1 MSSNKK
7 VIYTAIFG
15 TEYYL
20 HEPEV
25 PIEGYD
31 FICFTNDPSLKSDLW
46 DVRQVTPIYKEADG
60 ALTRNARKYKS
71 LPHRYLKEYDISI
84 WMDGDLKITDNLD
97 LLTQEHLKENNLALL
112 DHSLCGMT
120 TTGNLNRRSCVYDE
134 AKFIKWA
141 GDNHPRK
148 SYKDNINIILSQM
161 EKYQKEGY
169 PPNNG
174 LARTSMIFRKHND
187 PQIIKTMELWWEEM
201 KYGSRRDQL
210 SFNYSAWKNGLSFTY
225 IQEDIDDNKWIK
237 LMKRWRQ
244 HRKKEK
250 QKALEFKKQFQP
262 INLDYFLN
270 MELANGGGGKEIIK
284 GNGELKTVRD
294 IVNFFK
300 THADEVE
307 KTLVPSNWQY
317 FNCMMAEF
325 RHNVENHHDLG
336 WENMTKEY
344 YESLD
349 LMSDEEI
356 EQFLKDN
363 PVEFDN
369 GFIRH
374 NYHRACAMIGR
385 LIKGKLYI
393 PFYMKTSQIYD
404 EARKKDGLHRVKPLT
419 SKIKLLEEMDRRG
432 ISRDDYCLAQSS
444 ILSIMGIR
452 DNDDLDIIISSK
464 LRSQNLQF
472 PPGVDVFAANRGK
485 FNYFGAK
492 GDDDILE
499 NYCIKIDG
507 YKFLEPRFYF
517 ARKNRSTERDVNDW
531 KSIELFFMNNN
542 HKGYPFNFDFYKWGV
557 NYVNKVQLKD
567 LNVNNLKTIISK
579 YNRIIEGINHGRSVF
594 YDEENKRYIKIF
606 HPEYCRIDNFKE
618 ALSSGFLNG
627 LCPSLTDLIYNGG
640 NLVGYICKEGS
651 TLLGTQHPNRNVF
664 KHSEEIPQDFL
675 TTILKNCNKRK
686 KVYYDLSPSN
696 IIKLDNGQYSLIDLE
711 SVYDLD
717 NLDILPLHNAQVK
730 PSNLLELIEQA

>member
-1 MSSNKK
+1 M
-7 VIYTAIFG
+7 V
-15 TEYYL
+15 
-20 HEPEV
+20 
-25 PIEGYD
+25 
-31 FICFTNDPSLKSDLW
+31 LKM
-46 DVRQVTPIYKEADG
+46 
-60 ALTRNARKYKS
+60 KS
-71 LPHRYLKEYDISI
+71 KNYG
-84 WMDGDLKITDNLD
+84 MKIKLMN
-97 LLTQEHLKENNLALL
+97 
-112 DHSLCGMT
+112 
-120 TTGNLNRRSCVYDE
+120 
-134 AKFIKWA
+134 
-141 GDNHPRK
+141 
-148 SYKDNINIILSQM
+148 
-161 EKYQKEGY
+161 
-169 PPNNG
+169 
-174 LARTSMIFRKHND
+174 
-187 PQIIKTMELWWEEM
+187 
-201 KYGSRRDQL
+201 
-210 SFNYSAWKNGLSFTY
+210 
-225 IQEDIDDNKWIK
+225 NKWIK

-250 QKALEFKKQFQP
+250 QKALEFANSFQP
-262 INLDYFLN
+262 ISLEYFLN
-270 MELANGGGGKEIIK
+270 MELASGGGGKEVIK
-284 GNGELKTVRD
+284 QNYKLKTVRD

-325 RHNVENHHDLG
+325 RHNVGNHHDLG

-344 YESLD
+344 YESLEP
-349 LMSDEEI
+349 MSDEEI
-356 EQFLKDN
+356 EQFLKDT

-385 LIKGKLYI
+385 LIKGKPYI

-404 EARKKDGLHRVKPLT
+404 EAREKDGLHRIKPLT

-444 ILSIMGIR
+444 ILSIMDIR

-464 LRSQNLQF
+464 LRSQNPQF

-517 ARKNRSTERDVNDW
+517 ARKNISTERDMNDW
-531 KSIELFFMNNN
+531 KSIESFFQSNN

-557 NYVNKVQLKD
+557 NYVNKVQLQD
-567 LNVNNLKTIISK
+567 INTSNLKIIINK
-579 YNRIIEGINHGRSVF
+579 YDRIIEGINHGRNVF

-606 HPEYCRIDNFKE
+606 HPGYCRLSNFKE
-618 ALSSGFLNG
+618 ALESGFLNG
-627 LCPSLTDLIYNGG
+627 LCPALTDLIYQDN
-640 NLVGYICKEGS
+640 NLIGYICKEGS
-651 TLLGTQHPNRNVF
+651 TLLGTQHPNHNIF
-664 KHSEEIPQDFL
+664 TNSKEIPQDFL

-717 NLDILPLHNAQVK
+717 NLDILPLHNAQIK

>member
-1 MSSNKK
+1 MNKK

-31 FICFTNDPSLKSDLW
+31 FICFTNDPNLKSDLW
-46 DVRQVTPIYKEADG
+46 DIRQVTPIYKEADG

-112 DHSLCGMT
+112 DHSLCGIT
-120 TTGNLNRRSCVYDE
+120 TTGDLNTRSCVYDE
-134 AKFIKWA
+134 ARFIKWA

-148 SYKDNINIILSQM
+148 SYKDNIDTILSQM
-161 EKYQKEGY
+161 ERYQKEGY
-169 PPNNG
+169 PSNNG
-174 LARTSMIFRKHND
+174 LARTSMIFRRHNN
-187 PQIIKTMELWWEEM
+187 PQVIKTMERWWEEM

-250 QKALEFKKQFQP
+250 QKTLEFKKQFQP

-284 GNGELKTVRD
+284 KDGELKTVRD
-294 IVNFFK
+294 IVDFFK
-300 THADEVE
+300 LHADDVK
-307 KTLVPSNWQY
+307 KTLQPSNWQY
-317 FNCMMAEF
+317 FNCMIAEF
-325 RHNVENHHDLG
+325 RHNVGDHHELG
-336 WENMTKEY
+336 WENMTEEY
-344 YESLD
+344 YNSLNP
-349 LMSDEEI
+349 MSDKEI
-356 EQFLKDN
+356 EQFLKDK

-385 LIKGKLYI
+385 LIKGKPYI
-393 PFYMKTSQIYD
+393 PFYMKTSQIYN
-404 EARKKDGLHRVKPLT
+404 EPRKKDGLHRIKPLT
-419 SKIKLLEEMDRRG
+419 NKIKLLEEMDRRG
-432 ISRDDYCLAQSS
+432 ISREDYCLAQSS

-464 LRSQNLQF
+464 LRNQNIQF
-472 PPGVDVFAANRGK
+472 PEDIDVFSPNRGK

-499 NYCIKIDG
+499 NYCVKIDG

-517 ARKNRSTERDVNDW
+517 ARKNRTTKRDIADW
-531 KSIELFFMNNN
+531 KSIESFFNNSN
-542 HKGYPFNFDFYKWGV
+542 YKGYPFNFNFYKWGV
-557 NYVNKVQLKD
+557 NYVNKIQLQD
-567 LNVNNLKTIISK
+567 LELNNLETIINK
-579 YNRIIEGINHGRSVF
+579 YDRIINGINHGRSVF
-594 YDEENKRYIKIF
+594 YDKNNKQYIKIF
-606 HPEYCRIDNFKE
+606 HPGYCRLSNFKE
-618 ALSSGFLNG
+618 ALHSGFLVG
-627 LCPSLTDLIYNGG
+627 LCPALTNLIYKDN
-640 NLVGYICKEGS
+640 NLIGYICKEGS
-651 TLLGTQHPNRNVF
+651 HPPI
-664 KHSEEIPQDFL
+664 IPQDLL
-675 TTILKNCNKRK
+675 TTVLKNCKKWNKI
-686 KVYYDLSPSN
+686 YYDLTPQN

-711 SVYDLD
+711 SVYDLS
-717 NLDILPLHNAQVK
+717 NLDLLPKHNAQIK
-730 PSNLLELIEQA
+730 PSNLLELINRI

>member
-1 MSSNKK
+1 MNKK

-15 TEYYL
+15 TDYYL

-25 PIEGYD
+25 PIKGYD
-31 FICFTNDPSLKSDLW
+31 FICFTNDPNLKSDLW
-46 DVRQVTPIYKEADG
+46 DIRQVTPIYKEPDG

-84 WMDGDLKITDNLD
+84 WMDGDLKITGDLD
-97 LLTQEHLKENNLALL
+97 LLTQEHLKEKNLALL

-134 AKFIKWA
+134 ARFIKWA

-148 SYKDNINIILSQM
+148 SYKDNINTILSQM

-169 PPNNG
+169 PSNNG
-174 LARTSMIFRKHND
+174 LARTSVIFRKHND
-187 PQIIKTMELWWEEM
+187 PQVIKTMERWWEEM

-210 SFNYSAWKNGLSFTY
+210 SFNYSAWKNELPFIY
-225 IQEDIDDNKWIK
+225 IQEDIDDNPWFK

-250 QKALEFKKQFQP
+250 QKALEFQKEFQP
-262 INLDYFLN
+262 ISLEYFLN
-270 MELANGGGGKEIIK
+270 MELANGGGGKEVIK
-284 GNGELKTVRD
+284 QNGTLKTVRD
-294 IVNFFK
+294 IVNYFSNK
-300 THADEVE
+300 ENLNSTIN
-307 KTLVPSNWQY
+307 TLQPSNWQY
-317 FNCMMAEF
+317 FNCMFAEF
-325 RHNVENHHDLG
+325 RHNVGDHHTLG

-344 YESLD
+344 YESLSP
-349 LMSDEEI
+349 MSDSEI
-356 EQFLKDN
+356 EQFLKEK

-385 LIKGKLYI
+385 LVNGKPYI

-404 EARKKDGLHRVKPLT
+404 KARKKDGLHRAKPLT
-419 SKIKLLEEMDRRG
+419 NKIRLLEEMDRRG

-472 PPGVDVFAANRGK
+472 PHGVDVFTPNRGK

-499 NYCIKIDG
+499 NYCIKIGG

-517 ARKNRSTERDVNDW
+517 ARKNKTTERDLFDW
-531 KSIELFFMNNN
+531 DKISLFFKNKSY
-542 HKGYPFNFDFYKWGV
+542 KGYPFNFEWYKWGI
-557 NYVNKVQLKD
+557 NYVNNINIQDLD
-567 LNVNNLKTIISK
+567 LNDPAFQVIINK
-579 YNRIIEGINHGRSVF
+579 YDRVVGGINHGRQVF
-594 YDEENKRYIKIF
+594 YDSKNRRYIKIF
-606 HPEYCRIDNFKE
+606 HPGYCRLTNFKS
-618 ALSSGFLNG
+618 ALESEFLNG
-627 LCPSLTDLIYNGG
+627 LCPALTDLIYDQN
-640 NLVGYICKEGS
+640 NLIGYICQEGI
-651 TLLGTQHPNRNVF
+651 HPPN
-664 KHSEEIPQDFL
+664 IPQDFL
-675 TTILKNCNKRK
+675 ITVLRNCKKRNKI
-686 KVYYDLSPSN
+686 YYDLVPQN
-696 IIKLDNGQYSLIDLE
+696 IIQLPNGQYSLIDLE

-717 NLDILPLHNAQVK
+717 KLDLLPTHNAQIK
-730 PSNLLELIEQA
+730 PNNLLELIKQI

>member
-1 MSSNKK
+1 MNKK

-31 FICFTNDPSLKSDLW
+31 FICFTNDPNLKSDVW
-46 DVRQVTPIYKEADG
+46 DVRQVTTIYKEADG

-71 LPHRYLKEYDISI
+71 LPHRYLKEYDVSI
-84 WMDGDLKITDNLD
+84 WMDGDLKITDNID

-161 EKYQKEGY
+161 ERYYKEGY
-169 PPNNG
+169 PVNNG
-174 LARTSMIFRKHND
+174 LARTSVVFRKHND
-187 PQIIKTMELWWEEM
+187 PQVIKTMERWWEEM

-210 SFNYSAWKNGLSFTY
+210 SFNYSAWKNNLSFKY
-225 IQEDIDDNKWIK
+225 IQEDIDDNKWFK

-250 QKALEFKKQFQP
+250 QKAIEFQKEFQP
-262 INLDYFLN
+262 ISLDYFLN

-284 GNGELKTVRD
+284 QNGKLKTVRD
-294 IVNFFK
+294 IVKFFRTNINNVK
-300 THADEVE
+300 
-307 KTLVPSNWQY
+307 KTLKPSNWQY
-317 FNCMMAEF
+317 FNCMVAEF
-325 RHNVENHHDLG
+325 RHNVGDHHELG
-336 WENMTKEY
+336 WKNMTEEY
-344 YESLD
+344 YNSLKP
-349 LMSDEEI
+349 MSDEEI
-356 EQFLKDN
+356 EQFLKDK

-385 LIKGKLYI
+385 IISGKPYI
-393 PFYMKTSQIYD
+393 PFYMKTSQIYS
-404 EARKKDGLHRVKPLT
+404 EPRKKDGLHRIKPLT
-419 SKIKLLEEMDRRG
+419 NKIKLLEEMDRKG

-444 ILSIMGIR
+444 ILNIMGIR
-452 DNDDLDIIISSK
+452 NNDDLDIIISSK
-464 LRSQNLQF
+464 LRNQNIQF
-472 PPGVDVFAANRGK
+472 PTGVDVFAANRGK

-492 GDDDILE
+492 GDDDLLE

-517 ARKNRSTERDVNDW
+517 ARKNRLTERDILDW
-531 KSIELFFMNNN
+531 KSIELFFNKKN
-542 HKGYPFNFDFYKWGV
+542 HKGYPFNFNFYKWGV
-557 NYVNKVQLKD
+557 NYVNKIQLQD
-567 LNVNNLKTIISK
+567 LNTSNLKVIINK
-579 YNRIIEGINHGRSVF
+579 YDRVVDNINHGRSVF
-594 YDEENKRYIKIF
+594 YDKENKSYIKIF
-606 HPEYCRIDNFKE
+606 NPNYCRLNNFKK
-618 ALSSGFLNG
+618 ALNSGFLVG
-627 LCPSLTDLIYNGG
+627 LCPALTDLIYDKN
-640 NLVGYICKEGS
+640 NLIGYICKEGS
-651 TLLGTQHPNRNVF
+651 HPQN
-664 KHSEEIPQDFL
+664 IPQDFL
-675 TTILKNCNKRK
+675 ITILKNCKKWNKI
-686 KVYYDLSPSN
+686 YYDIVPQN

-711 SVYDLD
+711 SVYDL
-717 NLDILPLHNAQVK
+717 NELDILPKHNAQIK
-730 PSNLLELIEQA
+730 PTNLLDLINQI